1 MKFVGIG
8 DFAFG
13 RNFNCLLILRVLCQN
28 KNIYLEF
35 VLMVK

>member
-13 RNFNCLLILRVLCQN
+13 QNFNCLLILIVLCQN